1 MIIATDPETIF
12 SFHDMGNIPPIFD
25 VMKWMIQ
32 QGMDTLPRLLL
43 GVSPQHDSKLSHKSI
58 HRQLK
63 PARASATRELLSNH
77 FKSRWL
83 SGSLTSWFDNS
94 ISLER

>member
-1 MIIATDPETIF
+1 MA
-12 SFHDMGNIPPIFD
+12 NIPPIFD
-25 VMKWMIQ
+25 VMKWMI

-63 PARASATRELLSNH
+63 PARARAAVESFQKSLIVRELNFLI
-77 FKSRWL
+77 W
-83 SGSLTSWFDNS
+83 
-94 ISLER
+94 